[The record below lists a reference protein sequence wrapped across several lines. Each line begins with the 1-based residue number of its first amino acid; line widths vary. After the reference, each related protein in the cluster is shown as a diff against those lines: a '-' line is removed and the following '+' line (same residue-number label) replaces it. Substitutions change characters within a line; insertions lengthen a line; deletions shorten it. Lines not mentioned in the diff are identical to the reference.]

1 MRMKQVPDRV
11 HVVKPPQD
19 DAVANRPGVPS
30 GQGIEIVRTLAQISD
45 KLKRSEAERYELL
58 NELREYRKALT
69 QLEDKADRAEKTVQ
83 TLEAKI
89 QTREKVETEV
99 SQRQSRFEK
108 ALKDTEEKL
117 VTAAAGQA
125 LIDQRLKENEEARI
139 AMTQRL
145 DEAATEQV
153 RLDRQIEKVAQ
164 EKMRMLRKV
173 ERLEEITAETQDVLR
188 ARALVLLTDQSAAA
202 QAALPHMPALARS
215 GETQDTIDLSEG
227 QPWWRK
233 TVQMQSVGMAA
244 MVVAALMGGWMI
256 NQAQQPDVPQIAV
269 LQNGGLARLDLDSQR
284 WESIPTNPDVQPAE
298 EAKSN
303 VAAVDSAAVL
313 DGMAPAAGKI
323 TDDIKAEPAVEEKP
337 AEGTAVPQD
346 LLNADD
352 AQLMEAL
359 EKDPEGLAS
368 QLNDIAP
375 EAGKALDESA
385 PAIEAPTAVQ
395 PVQKPKAEKSSDI
408 KGLEDKAFRQKDSVA
423 RAITAEKASGSLT
436 DRIKRDMSLPKT
448 AKALEA
454 TAFDGKAEAQHDLAA
469 IYTAGQ
475 GGVKQDFERAALWFR
490 EAADNGV
497 SNAMYNLGV
506 LHHQGLGMPKDMDKA
521 LYWYREAAKMGH
533 PEAQY
538 NLGIAHIEGI
548 GTDYDPK
555 IASTFF
561 ERAANNGVMEAAYN
575 LGLVYENGL
584 LGEANPNEALL
595 WYKIAADQGNADAK
609 SALAQMIKTL
619 QIGPED
625 VDKIVERM
633 QAARLAKMGRKAGPE
648 TVFPTAPLAES
659 DVKPSSAVTANP
671 VQLLTAQIQE
681 QLKNKGDY
689 KGAADGVMNEQTAN
703 AIKAYQ
709 EENELPVDGT
719 VSDALLSHMLS
730 VQ

>member
-19 DAVANRPGVPS
+19 DMGGGRPAAPS

-69 QLEDKADRAEKTVQ
+69 QLEDKAERAEKNVQ
-83 TLEAKI
+83 TLEARL

-99 SQRQSRFEK
+99 SQRQARFEK

-125 LIDQRLKENEEARI
+125 LIDQRLKEQEDAR
-139 AMTQRL
+139 TTLVSRL
-145 DEAATEQV
+145 DETVTEQV
-153 RLDRQIEKVAQ
+153 RLDRQIEKVSQ
-164 EKMRMLRKV
+164 EKIRMLRKV
-173 ERLEEITAETQDVLR
+173 ERLEEITAETQDALR
-188 ARALVLLTDQSAAA
+188 ARALVLLTDQSTAA

-215 GETQDTIDLSEG
+215 GETQDMIDLSEG

-284 WESIPTNPDVQPAE
+284 WEPIATDAE
-298 EAKSN
+298 NTPSQQTDMT
-303 VAAVDSAAVL
+303 AAEPGQASTTL
-313 DGMAPAAGKI
+313 DGVAPAAGSPV
-323 TDDIKAEPAVEEKP
+323 DDIAPEPAVEQKP
-337 AEGTAVPQD
+337 AEGAVVPQD

-375 EAGKALDESA
+375 EAGKALEESA
-385 PAIEAPTAVQ
+385 PALETPAPVQ
-395 PVQKPKAEKSSDI
+395 PVQKGKPEKTSDLKA
-408 KGLEDKAFRQKDSVA
+408 LEDKAFRQKDSIA
-423 RAITAEKASGSLT
+423 KTIMAEKSAGSLA
-436 DRIKRDMSLPKT
+436 DRIKPDASLPKT

-475 GGVKQDFERAALWFR
+475 GGVKQDFVRAALWFR

-555 IASTFF
+555 IAATFF
-561 ERAANNGVMEAAYN
+561 ERAGNNGVMEAAYN

-584 LGEANPNEALL
+584 LGDANPNEALL

-633 QAARLAKMGRKAGPE
+633 QAARVSKNGRKAGPE

-659 DVKPSSAVTANP
+659 DIKPSAVSANP

-689 KGAADGVMNEQTAN
+689 KGAADGVMNDQTAA

-709 EENELPVDGT
+709 KENDMIVDGA